1 MKEIAKYLKP
11 YSKMLVLV
19 VVFVFGRS
27 LTDLYLPAL
36 MSRIVDVGIVQ
47 NDLGY
52 ILKVGSVMIAMTLL
66 NGGFAIGLSYFSSK
80 VAMGFGRNLRKAVF
94 TKVEN
99 LSVSEFNDL
108 GTSSLIT
115 RTTNDITQLQQ
126 LVLMGQRMM
135 LVAPMMFLGSIIMAV
150 SQDAVLSLVIVF
162 AVPAL
167 ALLVYFIGKK
177 ATPLFQYLQK
187 KLDGLNLVLRESLTG
202 IRVIRA
208 FNKEEY
214 EKKRFNAANLDLT
227 ETALKVH
234 KTMAYLMPLMTLLLN
249 FGTIAVIWFGAIRV
263 DSGQMQV
270 GQLMAFV
277 QYIMHIM
284 FSLMMV
290 SMIFVMIP
298 RAAASV
304 ERVSEVLNKEQKL
317 TDPETPKK
325 PASSPGSLEFRNVT
339 FSYPGAENTALSNV
353 SFTAEP
359 GETVAI
365 IGGTGSGKSTL
376 LNLIMRFYDLEE
388 GSGAILVG
396 GVDIREMNQKDLRD
410 LIGFVSQKPVL
421 FSGTVR
427 DNITY
432 GNESASDEEV
442 LKALE
447 IAQAKD
453 FVLGL
458 PEGLEAVVAQG
469 GTNFSGGQK
478 QRLSIA
484 RALVR
489 RPAIYI
495 FDDSFSAL
503 DFKTDAQLRAA
514 LRRETQ
520 DATKLIV
527 AQRVST
533 VLDADKIIVLDQ
545 GRVVGI
551 GRHKELLK
559 TSPVY
564 REIVASQLS
573 EEELA

>member
-66 NGGFAIGLSYFSSK
+66 NGGFAVGLSYFSSK

-177 ATPLFQYLQK
+177 ATPLFQSLQK

-304 ERVSEVLNKEQKL
+304 ERVSEVLTKEQKL

-359 GETVAI
+359 GETIAI

>member
-66 NGGFAIGLSYFSSK
+66 NGGFAVGLSYFSSK

-177 ATPLFQYLQK
+177 ATPLFQSLQK

-304 ERVSEVLNKEQKL
+304 ERVSEVLTKEQKL

-551 GRHKELLK
+551 GRHKELLT

>member
-66 NGGFAIGLSYFSSK
+66 NGGFAVGLSYFSSK

-177 ATPLFQYLQK
+177 ATPLFQSLQK

-298 RAAASV
+298 
-304 ERVSEVLNKEQKL
+304 
-317 TDPETPKK
+317 
-325 PASSPGSLEFRNVT
+325 
-339 FSYPGAENTALSNV
+339 AL
-353 SFTAEP
+353 
-359 GETVAI
+359 
-365 IGGTGSGKSTL
+365 L
-376 LNLIMRFYDLEE
+376 LL
-388 GSGAILVG
+388 
-396 GVDIREMNQKDLRD
+396 
-410 LIGFVSQKPVL
+410 
-421 FSGTVR
+421 
-427 DNITY
+427 
-432 GNESASDEEV
+432 
-442 LKALE
+442 
-447 IAQAKD
+447 
-453 FVLGL
+453 
-458 PEGLEAVVAQG
+458 
-469 GTNFSGGQK
+469 
-478 QRLSIA
+478 
-484 RALVR
+484 
-489 RPAIYI
+489 
-495 FDDSFSAL
+495 
-503 DFKTDAQLRAA
+503 
-514 LRRETQ
+514 
-520 DATKLIV
+520 
-527 AQRVST
+527 
-533 VLDADKIIVLDQ
+533 
-545 GRVVGI
+545 
-551 GRHKELLK
+551 
-559 TSPVY
+559 
-564 REIVASQLS
+564 
-573 EEELA
+573 

>member
-66 NGGFAIGLSYFSSK
+66 NGGFAVGLSYFSSK

-177 ATPLFQYLQK
+177 ATPLFQSLQK

-304 ERVSEVLNKEQKL
+304 ERVSEVLTKEQKL

-533 VLDADKIIVLDQ
+533 VLDADKTIVLDQ

-551 GRHKELLK
+551 GRHKELLT

>member
-66 NGGFAIGLSYFSSK
+66 NGGFAVGLSYFSSK

-177 ATPLFQYLQK
+177 ATPLFQSLQK

-304 ERVSEVLNKEQKL
+304 ERVSEVLTKEQKL

-514 LRRETQ
+514 LRRATQ

-551 GRHKELLK
+551 GRHKELLT

>member
-177 ATPLFQYLQK
+177 ATPLFQSLQK

>member
-27 LTDLYLPAL
+27 LTDLYLPAI

-66 NGGFAIGLSYFSSK
+66 NGGFAVGLSYFSSK

-177 ATPLFQYLQK
+177 ATPLFQSLQK

>member
-52 ILKVGSVMIAMTLL
+52 ILTVGSVMIAMTLL
-66 NGGFAIGLSYFSSK
+66 NGGFAVGLSYFSSK

-177 ATPLFQYLQK
+177 ATPLFQSLQK

-304 ERVSEVLNKEQKL
+304 ERVSEVLTKEQKL

>member
-66 NGGFAIGLSYFSSK
+66 NGGFAVGLSYFSSK

-177 ATPLFQYLQK
+177 ATPLFQSLQK

-304 ERVSEVLNKEQKL
+304 ERVSEVLTKEQKL

>member
-47 NDLGY
+47 NDLGTF
-52 ILKVGSVMIAMTLL
+52 KVGSVMIAMTLL
-66 NGGFAIGLSYFSSK
+66 NGGFAVGLSYFSSK

-177 ATPLFQYLQK
+177 ATPLFQSLQK

>member
-36 MSRIVDVGIVQ
+36 LSRIVAVGLVQ

-66 NGGFAIGLSYFSSK
+66 NGGFAVGLSYFSSK

-177 ATPLFQYLQK
+177 ATPLFQSLQK

>member
-66 NGGFAIGLSYFSSK
+66 NGGFAVGLSYFSSK

-177 ATPLFQYLQK
+177 ATPLFQSLQK

-304 ERVSEVLNKEQKL
+304 ERVSEVLTKEQKL

-533 VLDADKIIVLDQ
+533 VLDADKIIFLDQ
-545 GRVVGI
+545 GRVVCI

>member
-66 NGGFAIGLSYFSSK
+66 NGGFAVGLSYFSSK

-177 ATPLFQYLQK
+177 ATPLFQSLQK

-304 ERVSEVLNKEQKL
+304 ERVSEVLTKEQKL

-442 LKALE
+442 LRALE

-458 PEGLEAVVAQG
+458 LEGLEAVVAQG

>member
-177 ATPLFQYLQK
+177 ATPLFQSLQK

-339 FSYPGAENTALSNV
+339 FSYPGAENAALSNV

>member
-66 NGGFAIGLSYFSSK
+66 NGGFAVGLSYFSSK

-177 ATPLFQYLQK
+177 ATPLFQSLQK

-304 ERVSEVLNKEQKL
+304 ERVSEVLTKEQKL

-388 GSGAILVG
+388 GIGAILVG

>member
-66 NGGFAIGLSYFSSK
+66 NGGFAVGLSYFSSK

-177 ATPLFQYLQK
+177 ATPLFQSLQK

-214 EKKRFNAANLDLT
+214 EKKRSNAANLDLT

>member
-1 MKEIAKYLKP
+1 
-11 YSKMLVLV
+11 
-19 VVFVFGRS
+19 
-27 LTDLYLPAL
+27 
-36 MSRIVDVGIVQ
+36 
-47 NDLGY
+47 
-52 ILKVGSVMIAMTLL
+52 
-66 NGGFAIGLSYFSSK
+66 
-80 VAMGFGRNLRKAVF
+80 
-94 TKVEN
+94 
-99 LSVSEFNDL
+99 
-108 GTSSLIT
+108 
-115 RTTNDITQLQQ
+115 
-126 LVLMGQRMM
+126 
-135 LVAPMMFLGSIIMAV
+135 
-150 SQDAVLSLVIVF
+150 VLSLVIVF
-162 AVPAL
+162 AVPSL

-177 ATPLFQYLQK
+177 ATPLFQSLQK

-304 ERVSEVLNKEQKL
+304 ERVSEVLTKEQKL

>member
-66 NGGFAIGLSYFSSK
+66 NGGFAVGLSYFSSK

-126 LVLMGQRMM
+126 LVIMGQRMM

-177 ATPLFQYLQK
+177 ATPLFQSLQK

-304 ERVSEVLNKEQKL
+304 ERVSEVLTKEQKL

-353 SFTAEP
+353 KFTAEP

>member
-66 NGGFAIGLSYFSSK
+66 NGGFAVGLSYFSSK

-177 ATPLFQYLQK
+177 ATPLFQSLQK

-263 DSGQMQV
+263 ESGQMQV

-304 ERVSEVLNKEQKL
+304 ERVSEVLTKEQKL

>member
-66 NGGFAIGLSYFSSK
+66 NGGFAVGLSYFSSK

-177 ATPLFQYLQK
+177 ATPLFQSLQK

-304 ERVSEVLNKEQKL
+304 ERVSEVLTKEQKL

-432 GNESASDEEV
+432 GNESASD
-442 LKALE
+442 
-447 IAQAKD
+447 
-453 FVLGL
+453 
-458 PEGLEAVVAQG
+458 
-469 GTNFSGGQK
+469 
-478 QRLSIA
+478 
-484 RALVR
+484 
-489 RPAIYI
+489 
-495 FDDSFSAL
+495 
-503 DFKTDAQLRAA
+503 
-514 LRRETQ
+514 
-520 DATKLIV
+520 
-527 AQRVST
+527 
-533 VLDADKIIVLDQ
+533 
-545 GRVVGI
+545 
-551 GRHKELLK
+551 
-559 TSPVY
+559 
-564 REIVASQLS
+564 
-573 EEELA
+573 

>member
-66 NGGFAIGLSYFSSK
+66 NGGFAVGLSYFSSK

-177 ATPLFQYLQK
+177 ATPLFQSLQK

-304 ERVSEVLNKEQKL
+304 ERVSEVLTKEQKL

-527 AQRVST
+527 DQRVST

>member
-66 NGGFAIGLSYFSSK
+66 NGGFAVGLSYFSSK

-167 ALLVYFIGKK
+167 TLLVYFIGKK
-177 ATPLFQYLQK
+177 ATPLFQSLQK

>member
-66 NGGFAIGLSYFSSK
+66 NGGFAVGLSYFSSK

-177 ATPLFQYLQK
+177 ATPLFQSLQK

-388 GSGAILVG
+388 GIGAILVG

>member
-1 MKEIAKYLKP
+1 
-11 YSKMLVLV
+11 
-19 VVFVFGRS
+19 
-27 LTDLYLPAL
+27 
-36 MSRIVDVGIVQ
+36 
-47 NDLGY
+47 
-52 ILKVGSVMIAMTLL
+52 
-66 NGGFAIGLSYFSSK
+66 
-80 VAMGFGRNLRKAVF
+80 
-94 TKVEN
+94 
-99 LSVSEFNDL
+99 
-108 GTSSLIT
+108 
-115 RTTNDITQLQQ
+115 
-126 LVLMGQRMM
+126 
-135 LVAPMMFLGSIIMAV
+135 
-150 SQDAVLSLVIVF
+150 
-162 AVPAL
+162 
-167 ALLVYFIGKK
+167 
-177 ATPLFQYLQK
+177 
-187 KLDGLNLVLRESLTG
+187 
-202 IRVIRA
+202 
-208 FNKEEY
+208 
-214 EKKRFNAANLDLT
+214 
-227 ETALKVH
+227 
-234 KTMAYLMPLMTLLLN
+234 
-249 FGTIAVIWFGAIRV
+249 
-263 DSGQMQV
+263 
-270 GQLMAFV
+270 
-277 QYIMHIM
+277 
-284 FSLMMV
+284 MMV

-304 ERVSEVLNKEQKL
+304 ERVSEVLTKEQKL

>member
-66 NGGFAIGLSYFSSK
+66 NGGFAVGLSYFSSK

-177 ATPLFQYLQK
+177 ATPLFQSLQK

-353 SFTAEP
+353 SFTAKP

>member
-66 NGGFAIGLSYFSSK
+66 NGGFAVGLSYFSSK

-177 ATPLFQYLQK
+177 ATPLFQSLQK

-304 ERVSEVLNKEQKL
+304 ERVSEVLTKEQKL

-365 IGGTGSGKSTL
+365 IGGT
-376 LNLIMRFYDLEE
+376 D
-388 GSGAILVG
+388 
-396 GVDIREMNQKDLRD
+396 RE
-410 LIGFVSQKPVL
+410 
-421 FSGTVR
+421 
-427 DNITY
+427 
-432 GNESASDEEV
+432 
-442 LKALE
+442 
-447 IAQAKD
+447 
-453 FVLGL
+453 
-458 PEGLEAVVAQG
+458 
-469 GTNFSGGQK
+469 
-478 QRLSIA
+478 
-484 RALVR
+484 
-489 RPAIYI
+489 
-495 FDDSFSAL
+495 
-503 DFKTDAQLRAA
+503 
-514 LRRETQ
+514 
-520 DATKLIV
+520 
-527 AQRVST
+527 
-533 VLDADKIIVLDQ
+533 
-545 GRVVGI
+545 
-551 GRHKELLK
+551 
-559 TSPVY
+559 SPPF
-564 REIVASQLS
+564 LT
-573 EEELA
+573 

>member
-66 NGGFAIGLSYFSSK
+66 NGGFAVGLSYFSSK

-177 ATPLFQYLQK
+177 ATPLFQSLQK

-533 VLDADKIIVLDQ
+533 VLDADKMIVLDQ

>member
-1 MKEIAKYLKP
+1 
-11 YSKMLVLV
+11 MLVLV

-66 NGGFAIGLSYFSSK
+66 NGGFAVGLSYFSSK

-177 ATPLFQYLQK
+177 ATPLFQSLQK

-304 ERVSEVLNKEQKL
+304 ERVSEVLTKEQKL

>member
-66 NGGFAIGLSYFSSK
+66 NGGFAVGLSYFSSK

-177 ATPLFQYLQK
+177 ATPLFQSLQK

>member
-19 VVFVFGRS
+19 VVFVFARS

-66 NGGFAIGLSYFSSK
+66 NGGFAVGLSYFSSK

-177 ATPLFQYLQK
+177 ATPLFQSLQK

-304 ERVSEVLNKEQKL
+304 ERVSEVLTKEQKL